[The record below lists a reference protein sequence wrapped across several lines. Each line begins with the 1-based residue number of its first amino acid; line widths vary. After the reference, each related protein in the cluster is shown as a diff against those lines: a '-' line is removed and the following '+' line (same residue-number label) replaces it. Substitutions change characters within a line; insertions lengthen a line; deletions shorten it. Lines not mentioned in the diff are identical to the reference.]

1 MSVTVIYKIMEL
13 AGCSEEVAIKAYN
26 EHEDMVEAI
35 VSIMDVPP
43 SRGNPKPVKVS
54 EVQQEFTKLRK
65 QMEALDNS
73 IKTSNQRD
81 SSSPESSHTPA
92 LVQEETKLDFDRI
105 QQSHLATLEE
115 EEQKQ
120 ETVCPSP
127 SVCFCD

>member
-1 MSVTVIYKIMEL
+1 MEL
-13 AGCSEEVAIKAYN
+13 AGCTEEQAIKAYD

-35 VSIMDVPP
+35 VSIMDVPQT
-43 SRGNPKPVKVS
+43 RGNPKPAKVS
-54 EVQQEFTKLRK
+54 EVQQAFTKMRK
-65 QMEALDNS
+65 EMEALDYS
-73 IKTSNQRD
+73 IKTSSQRD
-81 SSSPESSHTPA
+81 SSSQELSHTPA